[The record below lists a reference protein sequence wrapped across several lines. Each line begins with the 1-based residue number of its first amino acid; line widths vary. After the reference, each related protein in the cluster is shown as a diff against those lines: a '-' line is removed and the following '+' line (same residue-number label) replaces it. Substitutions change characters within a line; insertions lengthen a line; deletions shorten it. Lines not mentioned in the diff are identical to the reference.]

1 MKKKFIQYN
10 DAEIEYD
17 ETKFFVNHDSYLALV
32 YFRKISF
39 LEKFEFGLRDFL
51 NSKEKLF

>member
-10 DAEIEYD
+10 DAKIEYD
-17 ETKFFVNHDSYLALV
+17 ETKFFVNHESYLALV

-39 LEKFEFGLRDFL
+39 LEKFEIGLRDFL